1 MNIRVSVDG
10 SWNSRGWVSKQEI
23 SDVCFD
29 DTGKV
34 VDVIS
39 KTSYCK
45 ACKNL
50 KHKGK
55 SEQ

>member
-10 SWNSRGWVSKQEI
+10 SWDSRGWVSKQEI